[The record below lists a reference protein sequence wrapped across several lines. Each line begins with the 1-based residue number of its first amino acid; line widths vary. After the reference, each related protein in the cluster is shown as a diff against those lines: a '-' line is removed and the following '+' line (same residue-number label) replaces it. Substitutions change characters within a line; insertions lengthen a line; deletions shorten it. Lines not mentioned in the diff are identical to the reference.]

1 MITINDTPF
10 ELKKGQMCLID
21 TNAIHT
27 VSRCEE
33 NDILINFI
41 IEKDYLTRAFF
52 QRLAENSYL
61 TSFFIETLN
70 TKASHENYII
80 FHSENSERLTT
91 VIDMFL
97 CEYYDTSIGSV
108 HILDSL
114 MTLILCEL
122 INIFEKDMGNDN
134 NKASD
139 NAIIPMIRYIERNYN
154 NCTLKSMAKFF
165 NMHPN
170 YLSGYI
176 KKHTGKSFKEMIQI
190 QRMQQ
195 AAELLKN
202 SDLSTNDICLHVG
215 YQNNSFFFRKFKEFY
230 GCSPKEYRE
239 KNNSS
244 NN

>member
-1 MITINDTPF
+1 
-10 ELKKGQMCLID
+10 
-21 TNAIHT
+21 
-27 VSRCEE
+27 
-33 NDILINFI
+33 
-41 IEKDYLTRAFF
+41 
-52 QRLAENSYL
+52 
-61 TSFFIETLN
+61 
-70 TKASHENYII
+70 
-80 FHSENSERLTT
+80 
-91 VIDMFL
+91 
-97 CEYYDTSIGSV
+97 
-108 HILDSL
+108 
-114 MTLILCEL
+114 
-122 INIFEKDMGNDN
+122 
-134 NKASD
+134 
-139 NAIIPMIRYIERNYN
+139 
-154 NCTLKSMAKFF
+154 
-165 NMHPN
+165 MHPN